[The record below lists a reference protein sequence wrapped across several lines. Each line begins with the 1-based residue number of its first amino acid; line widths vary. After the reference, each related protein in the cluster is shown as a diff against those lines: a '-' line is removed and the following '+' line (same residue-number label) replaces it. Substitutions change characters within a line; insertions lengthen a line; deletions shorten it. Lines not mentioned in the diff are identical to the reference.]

1 MSAPDPRVE
10 RLLAELTL
18 EEKVSLTSGVDLWNT
33 PPVPRLGI
41 PPLRVTDGPSG
52 ARGGSFTEGA
62 TSTSFPCGAAL
73 GATWSPALIERVG
86 VALADEARAKGAHVL
101 LGPTVN
107 LHRSPLAGRNF
118 EAYSEDPCLAGAIAA
133 AFVRGVQSR
142 GVAACVKH
150 FAGNESEFER
160 NTIDSVI
167 GERALRELY
176 LVPFEAA
183 VREAGAWSVMTA
195 YNRLNGTYCAE
206 HPWLL
211 DELLRGEWGFDGLV
225 MSDWFGTQSTVPSAN
240 AGLDLEMPGPARW
253 YGAALLEAVRKG
265 EVSQAT
271 LDAKVRRLLVLVVR
285 TGALDGAGGGVE
297 RAEETPERRALARE
311 ASRESIVLLANPR
324 GVLPFDLKRLRRLAV
339 IGPNADVAV
348 IQGGGSAQVNPHRAV
363 SPLEGIRARLPAG
376 VELRFERGASSHKL
390 APLLD
395 DRFLEGEWVEHY
407 FANPDLA
414 GAPALERR
422 AKRAY
427 HLWLA
432 GAVPAGLEAGK
443 FSVRIA
449 GRFVAPESGAYSWSL
464 ASLGRSRLL
473 VDAALVVDNWT
484 QQERG
489 EFFFGLGS
497 TEVKA
502 PLVLEGGR
510 AYDVAIEFRAENP
523 FLAGLRAGVALPEPE
538 DLLDRALRCAAEAD
552 AAVVVVGLNE
562 DWETEGRD
570 RADLELPGR
579 QVELLERVAAAQ
591 PNTVVVVNAGAPI
604 RLDWLDAVPAV
615 LWLWYPGQEG
625 GHALADVLFGDAD
638 PGGRLPTTF
647 PKRIEDNSSYLNYP
661 GENGQVHYGE
671 GIFSGYRYYAKK
683 RIEPRLWFGHGLSYA
698 RYRYGALTLSAA
710 RSRLDAPLEVAID
723 VANLSE
729 RAGTEVVQLYVRDA
743 ASRLARPDSELRAFA
758 KLALA
763 PGQTR
768 SARFELS
775 RRDFACWD
783 PQAHDWVAEPG
794 EFELVAARSVG
805 DPIARARFVLE
816 AEAAPPPRSVTASPT
831 TPGS

>member
-1 MSAPDPRVE
+1 VKAPDPHVE
-10 RLLAELTL
+10 HLLEALTL
-18 EEKVSLTSGVDLWNT
+18 EEKVSLTSGADLWNT
-33 PPVPRLGI
+33 PAVPRLGI
-41 PPLRVTDGPSG
+41 PSLRVTDGPSG

-73 GATWSPALIERVG
+73 GATWSPALVERVG
-86 VALADEARAKGAHVL
+86 AALADEARSKGAHVL

-118 EAYSEDPCLAGAIAA
+118 EAYAEDPCLAARIAA

-176 LVPFEAA
+176 LAPFEAA
-183 VREAGAWSVMTA
+183 VREAGAWCVMTA

-206 HPWLL
+206 NAWLL
-211 DELLRGEWGFDGLV
+211 GDVLRGEWGFDGLV
-225 MSDWFGTQSTVPSAN
+225 MSDWFGTQSTVASAN

-265 EVSQAT
+265 EVSEST
-271 LDAKVRRLLVLVVR
+271 LDAKVRRLLLLMAR
-285 TGALDGAGGGVE
+285 TGALDGIGGGAE
-297 RAEETPERRALARE
+297 RAEETPQRRALARE
-311 ASRESIVLLANPR
+311 AAREAIVLLSNSR
-324 GVLPFDLKRLRRLAV
+324 GVLPLDPARLRRLAL
-339 IGPNADVAV
+339 IGSHADVAV

-363 SPLEGIRARLPAG
+363 SPLEGIRARLGDA
-376 VELRFERGASSHKL
+376 VRVRFERGASSHKL
-390 APLLD
+390 VPIFD
-395 DRFLEGEWVEHY
+395 DRFLEGELVEQY
-407 FANPDLA
+407 FANAELT

-422 AKRAY
+422 SRRAY

-443 FSVRIA
+443 FSVRTT
-449 GRFVAPESGAYSWSL
+449 GRFVAPESGAYTWSL
-464 ASLGRSRLL
+464 ASLGRSRLF
-473 VDAALVVDNWT
+473 VDGALVVDNWT
-484 QQERG
+484 KQERG

-497 TEVKA
+497 TEVRA
-502 PLVLEGGR
+502 SVELAGGR

-523 FLAGLRAGVALPEPE
+523 FLAGVRAGVALPEPP
-538 DLLDRALRCAAEAD
+538 DLLERAVRCAADAD

-591 PNTVVVVNAGAPI
+591 PNSVVVVNAGAPI
-604 RLDWLDAVPAV
+604 RLDWLDRVPAA

-647 PKRIEDNSSYLNYP
+647 PKRIEDNPSHLHYP
-661 GENGQVHYGE
+661 GENGRVVYGE
-671 GIFSGYRYYAKK
+671 GIFAGYRYYAKK

-698 RYRYGALTLSAA
+698 RYRYGALALSAA
-710 RSRLDAPLEVAID
+710 RSHLDRPLEVSLEVTN
-723 VANLSE
+723 VAE
-729 RAGTEVVQLYVRDA
+729 RAGSEVVQLYVRDL
-743 ASRLARPDSELRAFA
+743 ASRLARPENELRAFA

-768 SARFELS
+768 TARFQLE

-783 PQAHDWVAEPG
+783 PDAREWVAEPG
-794 EFELVAARSVG
+794 EFELVAARSAG
-805 DPIARARFVLE
+805 EPIARARFALD
-816 AEAAPPPRSVTASPT
+816 
-831 TPGS
+831 G